1 MAELPRGI
9 RNNNPGNL
17 RPLRGDRWRGEIPP
31 DTGRT
36 PDPNDE
42 MGSYSRFSSPEFGI
56 RALIRDCRKKRRRG
70 LDTIVKI
77 KAAFAPAADGNDV
90 DAYAAAVARML
101 SSLLGAPITPHGLLP
116 PDDRVFR
123 VALAKATVRVECGDP
138 RPFGRDPWWYP
149 DEVYQRAAALEE
161 AP

>member
-70 LDTIVKI
+70 LDTIVDATS
-77 KAAFAPAADGNDV
+77 AAGWEFSSAIAINNAGQIVGTGLHNSAMRAFLLTPVSTD
-90 DAYAAAVARML
+90 AAASTTAG
-101 SSLLGAPITPHGLLP
+101 S
-116 PDDRVFR
+116 
-123 VALAKATVRVECGDP
+123 ALVR
-138 RPFGRDPWWYP
+138 
-149 DEVYQRAAALEE
+149 
-161 AP
+161 